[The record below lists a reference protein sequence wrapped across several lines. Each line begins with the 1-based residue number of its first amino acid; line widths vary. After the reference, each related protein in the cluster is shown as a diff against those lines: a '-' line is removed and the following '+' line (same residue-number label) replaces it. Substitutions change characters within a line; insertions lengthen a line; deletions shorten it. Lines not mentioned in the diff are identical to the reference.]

1 MLSLFIQFS
10 LCLFPVL
17 AISVAFIGTGFW
29 LRRKQYGPQYD
40 VGGYGRNRYW
50 VANRDMRGSDGATFR
65 RIHGATVSP
74 SRLGWLAMALRRQ
87 ATACR
92 LSRPI

>member
-10 LCLFPVL
+10 LYLFPVL

-40 VGGYGRNRYW
+40 VGGM
-50 VANRDMRGSDGATFR
+50 VAIVIGSLIA
-65 RIHGATVSP
+65 ICAV
-74 SRLGWLAMALRRQ
+74 LMVV
-87 ATACR
+87 
-92 LSRPI
+92 LSVAFTGPPLPPPD

>member
-1 MLSLFIQFS
+1 MLSQFIQFS
-10 LCLFPVL
+10 LYLFPVL

-40 VGGYGRNRYW
+40 VGGMVANRYW
-50 VANRDMRGSDGATFR
+50 VANIRGSDGGTFR
-65 RIHGATVSP
+65 RIHGATVTP